1 MGRATRSPLGA
12 KTTLPLFA
20 AVVRPIQAFLRLE
33 AASGIVLLSCA
44 VAALVLA
51 NSGASEVYRAILG
64 APVELAAG
72 PLRARFSVAVLVND
86 GLMTIFFFVVGL
98 EIKRELAVGEL
109 RTLPQAVLPA
119 IAALG
124 GMLFPAALFLAFN
137 WNGPG
142 RAGWGIPMA
151 TDIAFCVGVLTLLRS
166 RVPHALV
173 VFVTALAIFD
183 DIGGI
188 LVIALFY
195 GHGLDVVWLAV
206 AAGVTAALVL
216 MSRAYVRTGFAYAVA
231 GALLW
236 YALHHAGIHA
246 TIAGIVVGLSVP
258 ARPRSHPRQVLAE
271 LAAHAG
277 RLVRTAADEELDSAA
292 ILEVEERLDSSRR
305 SHASSICS
313 IRGWPSGSCR
323 SSRSPTPE
331 STSARSSPPSS
342 RAGSRWGPRS
352 RCSSESSWASSC
364 SPGSPCAPVPRPCR
378 AARLGEAAGR
388 RDRRGILGV
397 ATVAGI
403 GFTVALF
410 IAGLA
415 YPASPDLLDEAKVGI
430 LAGSLVSGIVGAV
443 MLRFTR
449 ATAESRSGERGATR
463 VEGETGV
470 G

>member
-1 MGRATRSPLGA
+1 MKRSTRLPSA
-12 KTTLPLFA
+12 AAITPLFV

-51 NSGASEVYRAILG
+51 NSELSGVFREVLG
-64 APVELAAG
+64 APLELG
-72 PLRARFSVAVLVND
+72 VGSLRARFSIAELVND

-124 GMLFPAALFLAFN
+124 GMFLPAALFLAFN
-137 WNGPG
+137 ASGPG
-142 RAGWGIPMA
+142 RPGWGIPMA

-166 RVPHALV
+166 RVPHALI

-195 GHGLDVVWLAV
+195 GSGLHPMWLAAV
-206 AAGVTAALVL
+206 GGIVLTLVV
-216 MSRAYVRTGFAYAVA
+216 MSRAYVRSGLAYAAV

-246 TIAGIVVGLSVP
+246 TIAGVILGLSVP
-258 ARPRSHPRQVLAE
+258 ARPRSQPRAVLSS
-271 LAAHAG
+271 LAAHATELLN
-277 RLVRTAADEELDSAA
+277 RSSDEELDAAA
-292 ILEVEERLDSSRR
+292 IHEVEERLVELEAPLARFLHLLHPWVAFGIMPLFALANSGVDVRALEPSQLMGKVAIGTAVALFLGKQLGIFAFTWVAVRIGR
-305 SHASSICS
+305 FPMPGGASA
-313 IRGWPSGSCR
+313 
-323 SSRSPTPE
+323 TK
-331 STSARSSPPSS
+331 
-342 RAGSRWGPRS
+342 
-352 RCSSESSWASSC
+352 
-364 SPGSPCAPVPRPCR
+364 
-378 AARLGEAAGR
+378 L
-388 RDRRGILGV
+388 LGV

-410 IAGLA
+410 IAALA
-415 YPASPDLLDEAKVGI
+415 YPGRPDLLDEAKVGI
-430 LAGSLVSGIVGAV
+430 LAGSLVSGLVGAGL
-443 MLRFTR
+443 LRLTGTVH
-449 ATAESRSGERGATR
+449 AGRSGENSAGARAMGKRG
-463 VEGETGV
+463 TG
-470 G
+470 